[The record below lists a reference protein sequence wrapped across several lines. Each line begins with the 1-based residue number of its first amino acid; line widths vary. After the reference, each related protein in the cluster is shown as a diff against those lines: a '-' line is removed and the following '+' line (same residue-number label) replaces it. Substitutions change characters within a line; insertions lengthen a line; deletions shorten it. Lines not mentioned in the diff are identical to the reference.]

1 MAALIAAVP
10 SAYAAAPPAGADAYA
25 TAVGRVLDLVVARQA
40 GAAAAEMRSDGLDGT
55 EREVYRD
62 LTEQPPDF
70 EDAEVRL
77 RAVQAVLGTPA
88 AGGDPAHE
96 HAQIQH
102 ILSLHRYAGNQP
114 SAWDRFWNWVGE
126 RLAEWLESL
135 ARPALGLAIPIWV
148 WVVLLVAALLAAGLG
163 VVLIAGFARASR
175 RRRRAAELGVEPARM
190 VRERFRE
197 ADRLAAAGDWEGA
210 VRALAEAVATRL
222 SGEPW
227 WASSPQT
234 LRELFRQAGR
244 LEPLRP
250 LLLAFETVVYG
261 RRKLEEAAYRAAEA
275 AAGPIRAQPP
285 PEEVAA

>member
-1 MAALIAAVP
+1 MP

-25 TAVGRVLDLVVARQA
+25 AAIGRVLDLVVARQA
-40 GAAAAEMRSDGLDGT
+40 GEAAAEMRSEGLDGS
-55 EREVYRD
+55 EPEVYRD
-62 LTEQPPDF
+62 LTEQPPDL
-70 EDAEVRL
+70 EDAEARL
-77 RAVQAVLGTPA
+77 HALQAALGTPA
-88 AGGDPAHE
+88 AGGDPAQE
-96 HAQIQH
+96 HAQIKH
-102 ILSLHRYAGNQP
+102 ILSLRRYAGNQP

-126 RLAEWLESL
+126 RIAEWLDSL
-135 ARPALGLAIPIWV
+135 ARPALGLSIPTWI

-163 VVLIAGFARASR
+163 VLLIAGFARASR
-175 RRRRAAELGVEPARM
+175 RRRRAAELGMEPARM

-244 LEPLRP
+244 LEALRP

-261 RRKLEEAAYRAAEA
+261 RRTLDEPAYRAAEA
-275 AAGPIRAQPP
+275 AAAPIRAQPP
-285 PEEVAA
+285 PAEEAAA